1 VRLGGGKEARVKD
14 KVLVLNCGSSSI
26 KYQLYAM
33 PEGTVLARGLV
44 EKIGE
49 SSAAYKHSDAG
60 AERSGK
66 KKIRD
71 HRAGLDLIA
80 RLLTTA
86 EQGVPP
92 VKDVSEIKA
101 IGHRVVHAGE
111 RFTGSVLLTPEVEK
125 ALQDCCDLA
134 PLHNP
139 PNLAGIRAAK
149 ELCPQVPQ
157 VGCFD
162 TAFHATLPEA
172 AYIYALPYELYEK
185 YRVRRYGF
193 HGTSHRYVSRRA
205 AELLGKHKY
214 AVNLITCHLGNGC
227 SMAAI
232 KEGRSVD
239 TTMGLTPLEGLVMG
253 TRCGD
258 IDPAII
264 FYLAGKAEFSKL
276 EEINSLLNRK
286 SGLLGISGLSND
298 VRALWQAA
306 QEGHRRA
313 ALALEIFAYRIR
325 KYIGAYAAILPRLDA
340 VVFTGG
346 IGENAAPL
354 RAKIMG
360 GLDANLGIKL
370 DAQLNAGA
378 VGGEGEADIAAADSR
393 ARVLVVPT
401 DEERAI
407 ATDTYR
413 LAVEQKEED

>member
-1 VRLGGGKEARVKD
+1 MRLGGGKEARVKD

>member
-1 VRLGGGKEARVKD
+1 MPD

-49 SSAAYKHSDAG
+49 TAGAYKHSDG
-60 AERSGK
+60 GGERSGK
-66 KKIRD
+66 QPVAD
-71 HRAGLDLIA
+71 HRAGLDIIVK
-80 RLLTTA
+80 LLTTA
-86 EQGVPP
+86 QAPGRPAVR
-92 VKDVSEIKA
+92 DVSEIAA

-111 RFTGSVLLTPEVEK
+111 KFTGSVLLTPEVEK

-149 ELCPQVPQ
+149 ELCPHVPQ

-162 TAFHATLPEA
+162 TAFHATLPET
-172 AYIYALPYELYEK
+172 AYLYPLPYELYEK
-185 YRVRRYGF
+185 YRIRRYGF
-193 HGTSHRYVSRRA
+193 HGTSHRYVARRA

-264 FYLAGKAEFSKL
+264 FYLAGKPEYKNLDA
-276 EEINSLLNRK
+276 INALLNRK
-286 SGLLGISGLSND
+286 SGLLGLSGVSND
-298 VRALWQAA
+298 VRTLLQA
-306 QEGHRRA
+306 EKDGSRRA
-313 ALALEIFAYRIR
+313 ALALDIFAYRIR
-325 KYIGAYAAILPRLDA
+325 RYIGAYAAILPPLDA

-346 IGENAAPL
+346 IGENAANV
-354 RAKIMG
+354 RARVLAGM
-360 GLDANLGIKL
+360 DANLGIKL
-370 DAQLNAGA
+370 DAVRNAA
-378 VGGEGEADIAAADSR
+378 VFSAGTPEADIAAPDSR
-393 ARVLVVPT
+393 SRVLVIPT
-401 DEERAI
+401 NEEKAI
-407 ATDTYR
+407 AVDTYQI
-413 LAVEQKEED
+413 AKEAHCTD